1 MRPREEPSVIEA
13 AALLATKLGAL
24 ERELARKAHPVCG
37 SASVFIG
44 QIHSGEIYNS
54 YPHEA
59 FLEGTRRWLPG
70 SDRHEIERD
79 FRARLAQLAEE
90 TATEVSCEWFFIRD
104 AFALDPAD
112 RLVSVF
118 RSCFENVSGAALPF
132 GPKPF
137 VDDGNSFTALGRVP
151 AITHGPRAGG
161 QHTVSE
167 WVEIDDLVRIATLY
181 AAVALAYC
189 DTEAHSI

>member
-1 MRPREEPSVIEA
+1 VIAA
-13 AALLATKLGAL
+13 AALLAKRL
-24 ERELARKAHPVCG
+24 ERLDRDLAAVTHPVCG

-44 QIHSGEIYNS
+44 QIHSGEIFNQ

-59 FLEGTRRWLPG
+59 WLEGTRRWLPLT
-70 SDRHEIERD
+70 DRAAVESD
-79 FRARLAQLAEE
+79 FRALLEE
-90 TATEVSCEWFFIRD
+90 VARETGTTITCKWMFIRD

-112 RLVSVF
+112 PLVSAF
-118 RSCFENVSGAALPF
+118 QSCHQATSGAPLPY

-137 VDDGNSFTALGRVP
+137 VDDGNTFAALARIA

-167 WVEIDDLVRIATLY
+167 WVEIDDLVRVAWLY
-181 AAVALAYC
+181 AATAQQFCTQLEPTK
-189 DTEAHSI
+189 DSTR